1 MDKSQG
7 HLESFIYV
15 YSFVFCSFALAMNAQ
30 EPCTMERIIYVY
42 FSVFCFVAYA

>member
-15 YSFVFCSFALAMNAQ
+15 YSFVFCSFALAIFIINIIIYFAQ
-30 EPCTMERIIYVY
+30 ET
-42 FSVFCFVAYA
+42 